1 MQRKLDRQAG
11 QLSKSEQIARELQSR
26 ESDMQEALTVKD
38 TQLDLLR
45 KRLDEADQ
53 ALVALRKHIAELQ
66 LERDG

>member
-53 ALVALRKHIAELQ
+53 ALVALRKQIAELQ